1 MPTIDEA
8 LKAAYAECKPYDIM
22 ARDLRVLIMANE
34 GFHDQVDVIFYK
46 NKEMTKYDL
55 FREQVERLKNND
67 MEYICLSAILRA
79 KEAKLLNQAKLDR
92 ILKKRNV
99 TIDEEQLRQK
109 LATDEIDTPEEMALV
124 RIEDNVDWDT
134 LVAKSTKQ
142 YSKNGPVTLDSL
154 LTPNEIRYG
163 MAEIESIDATFSKNT
178 GLTLIM
184 ALSYSSRWEIKE
196 ALKAIVRDS
205 QNGNLKAEDVTEETL
220 RSYLATRDF
229 PDPDLLIRTGGEQR
243 TSNFLQW
250 QMAYTEFYFSEVLW
264 PDFEKEHFYEAVR
277 DFQGRQRRFG
287 KTGDQVE
294 SKQ

>member
-1 MPTIDEA
+1 MTTLADIDLERVPQHVA
-8 LKAAYAECKPYDIM
+8 IIMDGNGRWAKAKAQRRLYGHQHAIQAVRNAVES
-22 ARDLRVLIMANE
+22 AVDLGV
-34 GFHDQVDVIFYK
+34 
-46 NKEMTKYDL
+46 KYL
-55 FREQVERLKNND
+55 
-67 MEYICLSAILRA
+67 
-79 KEAKLLNQAKLDR
+79 
-92 ILKKRNV
+92 
-99 TIDEEQLRQK
+99 
-109 LATDEIDTPEEMALV
+109 
-124 RIEDNVDWDT
+124 T
-134 LVAKSTKQ
+134 L
-142 YSKNGPVTLDSL
+142 Y
-154 LTPNEIRYG
+154 
-163 MAEIESIDATFSKNT
+163 TFSTENWNRPQEEVSGLMELIIKAVKEETPLLMKHNVRMLPIGDTSRLPERSLQNLQQCINDTSRNT